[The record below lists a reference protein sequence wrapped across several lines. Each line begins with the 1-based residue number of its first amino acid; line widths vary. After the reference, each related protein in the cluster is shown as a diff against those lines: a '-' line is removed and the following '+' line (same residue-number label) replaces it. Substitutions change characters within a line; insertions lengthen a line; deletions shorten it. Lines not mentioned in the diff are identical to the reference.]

1 MAGDSLAPPRSTSEA
16 SGRSGWMVPW
26 SYPVRNMLVRWQASL
41 FSALGI
47 AMTIAVLCGVFALRN
62 GFAALHSQTALDNA
76 VVYLRLGATSEG
88 ESGIA
93 LTDVDRFKTRP
104 EVALDE
110 KGQPLAAG
118 ESYLALFLEK
128 EEEAGALV
136 NVPLRGVEPASFA
149 IQGDLLKIVEGRNV
163 TFGSDEIIVGR
174 PLVGR
179 IRGCRLGEDLVV
191 NTTPFRV
198 VGIFEHEGVY
208 RGEIWGDVE
217 RMAAALERPVRQR
230 VIARVKPGTDMR
242 ALAKELEEDK
252 QLPSQVKTEQAYF
265 ESQTSVLSGVLGILG
280 NLLAGILGV
289 AAVLGAANTMLAAV
303 GARTHEVG
311 VLRSLGFG
319 RFAILMTFLIEAA
332 LIGLAGG
339 LIGTLIVLP
348 LDGLQTGTMNWNTFT
363 ETAFSFQVDAGLLLT
378 AISIAV
384 SLGLVGGF
392 VPAWRASRLEPVD
405 AMRRR

>member
-1 MAGDSLAPPRSTSEA
+1 MAHAPLVQPAQNPHRK
-16 SGRSGWMVPW
+16 GRSGWMVPW
-26 SYPVRNMLVRWQASL
+26 SYPIRNMVVRWQASL

-62 GFAALHSQTALDNA
+62 GFEALHAQTALDDA
-76 VVYLRLGATSEG
+76 VVYLRMGATSEG
-88 ESGIA
+88 ESGISLDGVEA
-93 LTDVDRFKTRP
+93 LKVRP
-104 EVALDE
+104 EVALDD

-128 EEEAGALV
+128 ENEPGSLV
-136 NVPLRGVEPASFA
+136 NVPIRGIEPASFE
-149 IQGDLLKIVEGRNV
+149 IQGDLLRIVDGRNI
-163 TFGSDEIIVGR
+163 TFGANEIIVGK

-179 IRGCRLGEDLVV
+179 IAACRLGEDLVI

-208 RGEIWGDVE
+208 RSEIWGDVE

-230 VIARVKPGTDMR
+230 VIAKVKSGTDLK
-242 ALAKELEEDK
+242 ALEAELESDK
-252 QLPSQVKTEQAYF
+252 QNPSRAQSEQAYF
-265 ESQTSVLSGVLGILG
+265 QSQTSVLDGVLGILG
-280 NLLAGILGV
+280 NLLAGILGI

-319 RFAILMTFLIEAA
+319 RIAILLAFLVEAA
-332 LIGLAGG
+332 LIGLMGG
-339 LIGTLIVLP
+339 VIGALIVLP
-348 LDGLQTGTMNWNTFT
+348 LDGLQTGTLNWNTFT
-363 ETAFSFQVDAGLLLT
+363 ETAFSFQVDAGLLFMAVT
-378 AISIAV
+378 IAV
-384 SLGLVGGF
+384 SLGLLGGF
-392 VPAWRASRLEPVD
+392 IPAWRASRLDPVD

>member
-1 MAGDSLAPPRSTSEA
+1 MSPPPVDHPAARSHKVSQ
-16 SGRSGWMVPW
+16 RLVPW
-26 SYPVRNMLVRWQASL
+26 SYPVRNMVVRWQASL

-62 GFAALHSQTALDNA
+62 GFDALHSATALDDA
-76 VVYLRLGATSEG
+76 VVYLRMGATSEG
-88 ESGIA
+88 ESGIPLERVEA
-93 LTDVDRFKTRP
+93 LKVRP
-104 EVALDE
+104 EVLLDE
-110 KGQPLAAG
+110 NGAPLAAG

-128 EEEAGALV
+128 AGDGGLV

-149 IQGDLLKIVEGRNV
+149 IQGDLLWILDGRMLA
-163 TFGSDEIIVGR
+163 FGADEIIVGK
-174 PLVGR
+174 PLVDR
-179 IRGCRLGEDLVV
+179 IRGCTLGQDLLI

-217 RMAAALERPVRQR
+217 RMTAALERPVRQR
-230 VIARVKPGTDMR
+230 VIARVKPGTDMA
-242 ALAKELEEDK
+242 ALAEALKSDK
-252 QLPSQVKTEQAYF
+252 KLPSKAQSERAYF
-265 ESQTSVLSGVLGILG
+265 EAQTSMLDGVLSILG
-280 NLLAGILGV
+280 NLLAWILGI

-319 RFAILMTFLIEAA
+319 RRAILTAFLAEAA

-339 LIGTLIVLP
+339 VIGCLIVLP

-363 ETAFSFQVDAGLLLT
+363 ETAFSFQVDAKLLLT
-378 AISIAV
+378 AIAISV

>member
-1 MAGDSLAPPRSTSEA
+1 MSRRL
-16 SGRSGWMVPW
+16 VPW
-26 SYPVRNMLVRWQASL
+26 SYPLRSMAVRWQASL

-62 GFAALHSQTALDNA
+62 GFDALHSQTALEDA
-76 VVYLRLGATSEG
+76 VVYLRMGATSEG
-88 ESGIA
+88 ESGIP
-93 LTDVDRFKTRP
+93 LTDAEALKVRP
-104 EVALDE
+104 EVMLDE
-110 KGQPLAAG
+110 KGAPLAAG

-128 EEEAGALV
+128 ADVAGALV
-136 NVPLRGVEPASFA
+136 NVPLRGVEAASFA
-149 IQGDLLKIVEGRNV
+149 IQGDLLRMVEGRKLS
-163 TFGSDEIIVGR
+163 FGSDEIIVGR

-179 IRGCRLGEDLVV
+179 IGGCRLGEDLVI

-230 VIARVKPGTDMR
+230 VIAKIRPGTDLE
-242 ALAKELEEDK
+242 ALAETLQSDK
-252 QLPSQVKTEQAYF
+252 KLPSKVQSEQAYF
-265 ESQTSVLSGVLGILG
+265 ESQTSMLDGVLSILG

-311 VLRSLGFG
+311 ILRSLGFG
-319 RFAILMTFLIEAA
+319 RNAILISFLIEAA

-339 LIGTLIVLP
+339 ALGTLLVLP
-348 LDGLQTGTMNWNTFT
+348 LNGIQTGTMNWNTFT
-363 ETAFSFQVDAGLLLT
+363 ETAFQFRVDAELLLT
-378 AISIAV
+378 AIAIAV
-384 SLGLVGGF
+384 GLGLIGGF
-392 VPAWRASRLEPVD
+392 LPALRASRLEPVD

>member
-1 MAGDSLAPPRSTSEA
+1 MSAFPPSPKRSGS
-16 SGRSGWMVPW
+16 SRRPGWMVPL
-26 SYPVRNMLVRWQASL
+26 SYPLRNMIVRWQASL
-41 FSALGI
+41 FSSLGI

-62 GFAALHSQTALDNA
+62 GFDALHSQTALEDA
-76 VVYLRLGATSEG
+76 VIYLRMGATSEG
-88 ESGIA
+88 ESGIPLDQVEA
-93 LTDVDRFKTRP
+93 FKVRP
-104 EVALDE
+104 EVALDD
-110 KGQPLAAG
+110 KGAPLAAG

-128 EEEAGALV
+128 EDEAGSLV

-149 IQGDLLKIVEGRNV
+149 IQGTHLQIQEGRSI

-179 IRGCRLGEDLVV
+179 IRGCRLGQDLVI

-198 VGIFEHEGVY
+198 VGIFEHDGVY

-217 RMAAALERPVRQR
+217 RMSAALERPVRQR
-230 VIARVKPGTDMR
+230 VIAKVKPGTDFA
-242 ALAKELEEDK
+242 ALKVELESDK
-252 QLPSQVKTEQAYF
+252 KLPSRAQSEQAYF
-265 ESQTSVLSGVLGILG
+265 ASQTSMLDGVLSVLGS
-280 NLLAGILGV
+280 LLAGILGI

-311 VLRSLGFG
+311 ILRSLGFG
-319 RFAILMTFLIEAA
+319 RFAIMISFLVEAA

-339 LIGTLIVLP
+339 VVGALIVLP

-363 ETAFSFQVDAGLLLT
+363 ETAFSFQVDAKLLLV
-378 AISIAV
+378 AITIAV
-384 SLGLVGGF
+384 TLGIVGGF
-392 VPAWRASRLEPVD
+392 LPAWRASRLNPVD